1 MSALR
6 AMVRRELTTAFCTP
20 LGWMVIALLCG
31 VTGLVTGVA
40 VLAPGQPA
48 SLRLAAA
55 AAGWAVLLIAPAL
68 SSRTTADDRRSGL
81 WEVLL
86 SSPASS
92 VSLVVGRWIAGA
104 IVLAVAVML
113 ALAGPFVALESV
125 ARPDPGEALCA
136 ALGVWLAGC
145 AYLASG
151 SFAGSLVSSPTV
163 AYLLA
168 IFGWAAVLVGT
179 RIIGPMLD
187 PSLADAMFALDPVRR
202 LEPFVFGSIE
212 STHLVYFPAVAAA
225 LLCAAAA
232 VQASEA
238 ERAGRGRG
246 TRTWGGPAMLALG
259 CAGAALGIAAAAHA
273 PAARIGIDLTRTRQF
288 ELPSGDR
295 QWLGALPEGWRVT
308 WVSGGAR
315 QDPALE
321 EQVSR
326 VLAQCVRAIG
336 RDGAVV
342 AIDPTTPQGAI
353 EYARWFDALA
363 QRQRGVSWPVVPATE
378 RGILA
383 LQSFMEWARIQ
394 APALDALVGSLADG
408 DALRARLAPLAS
420 ALGEF
425 PSACPS
431 LLAGVRSLRDGSA
444 ARPVPD
450 PGAAASL
457 LARSHGEWAAQLSAG
472 AAAIRD
478 AAADASRSPDQVMAL
493 AQARA
498 ALERTAL
505 ELRGAQD
512 ALESLP
518 PDPLGGL
525 PAALGI
531 GGVMVV
537 ESPRGVMA
545 VSARDLLGGDADRV
559 EVLRTDR
566 RARIASRTL
575 AAMRAL
581 EGGVRPV
588 AVIAHADER
597 SILEPSAEGT
607 DAIGLADALRGA
619 RIDVMEWRAGDGPR
633 PPAGP
638 RTVWIAVPPRRST
651 LAPGR
656 RERALIETVTALAAQ
671 GEPVLL
677 SVGPSLLPMSGQ
689 DDPWARVAEPSGI
702 RALTDRVIV
711 DEVPV
716 SEGKRETLLRIPGA
730 SQPQSKVGAVVGPAR
745 IGLMSAVP
753 LEGNADVVASAPR
766 IPVRRIVSDWR
777 PLAGGGELPPGAGR
791 ATEAD
796 VPVVM
801 ASERKRSDG
810 TTSRMV
816 VVGSP
821 QWMRTAIMD
830 AVQRLGGA
838 RDVLVDPGNRALA
851 VASVLW
857 LAGLDARL
865 DAERTVE
872 DVERVGA
879 IEPITR
885 MSWAMALGV
894 ALPCALGG
902 MGLALRWRRTL
913 R

>member
-6 AMVRRELTTAFCTP
+6 ATVARELTSAFCTP
-20 LGWMVIALLCG
+20 LGWMVIALLCA
-31 VTGLVTGVA
+31 VTGLVSGVG

-48 SLRLAAA
+48 SIRLAAA
-55 AAGWAVLLIAPAL
+55 AAGWAILLIAPAL
-68 SSRTTADDRRSGL
+68 SSRTTAEDRRGGL

-86 SSPASS
+86 SSPASAA
-92 VSLVVGRWIAGA
+92 SLVAGRWIAGA
-104 IVLAVAVML
+104 IVLGIAVL
-113 ALAGPFVALESV
+113 LSLAGPFVALEAT
-125 ARPDPGEALCA
+125 ARPDPGEAMCA

-151 SFAGSLVSSPTV
+151 SLAGSLVSSPTV

-168 IFGWAAVLVGT
+168 VFGWAAVLVGT
-179 RIIGPMLD
+179 RIVGPMLD
-187 PSLADAMFALDPVRR
+187 PSVADAMFAIDPVRR
-202 LEPFVFGSIE
+202 VEPFVFGSIE
-212 STHLVYFPAVAAA
+212 STHVVYFPAVTAA

-246 TRTWGGPAMLALG
+246 VRTWAGPSLLALG
-259 CAGAALGIAAAAHA
+259 GACAALGVAAAAHA
-273 PAARIGIDLTRTRQF
+273 PAARAGIDLTRTRDF
-288 ELPSGDR
+288 ALAPADR
-295 QWLGALPEGWRVT
+295 EWLAALPPGWRVT

-315 QDPALE
+315 QDPALH
-321 EQVSR
+321 EQVSG
-326 VLAQCVRAIG
+326 VLVQCARAMG

-342 AIDPTTPQGAI
+342 AVDPTTPHGAVD
-353 EYARWFDALA
+353 YARWFDALA
-363 QRQRGVSWPVVPATE
+363 QRQRGVAWPVMPETD
-378 RGILA
+378 RGLA
-383 LQSFMEWARIQ
+383 ALESFMEWARIQ
-394 APALDALVGSLADG
+394 APALDALAASLAEG
-408 DALRARLAPLAS
+408 DPLRARLLPLAS
-420 ALGEF
+420 ALGQF
-425 PSACPS
+425 PSACPQM
-431 LLAGVRSLRDGSA
+431 LASVRALREGSA
-444 ARPVPD
+444 SRPVPD
-450 PGAAASL
+450 PGAAASM
-457 LARSHGEWAAQLSAG
+457 LARSHGEWAVQLSAG
-472 AAAIRD
+472 AAAIQD
-478 AAADASRSPDQVMAL
+478 AAADATRSPDQVLAL
-493 AQARA
+493 AQMRT

-525 PAALGI
+525 PAALGL

-537 ESPRGVMA
+537 ESPRGVA
-545 VSARDLLGGDADRV
+545 SVPERDLLGGDADRT

-581 EGGVRPV
+581 EGGTRPV
-588 AVIAHADER
+588 AVIVHADER
-597 SILEPSAEGT
+597 PLLEATAEGT
-607 DAIGLADALRGA
+607 DATGLADALRGA
-619 RIDVMEWRAGDGPR
+619 RIDVTEWRAGDGPR

-638 RTVWIAVPPRRST
+638 RTVWIAVPPRRTT

-656 RERALIETVTALAAQ
+656 RERALLETVGALVAQ

-689 DDPWARVAEPSGI
+689 DDPWAALSVAAGI
-702 RALTDRVIV
+702 RPLTDRVLV

-716 SEGKRETLLRIPGA
+716 SEGQRETLLRVPGVA
-730 SQPQSKVGAVVGPAR
+730 QPQSRLGASIGSAR

-753 LEGNADVVASAPR
+753 LEGSADVVACAPR
-766 IPVRRIVSDWR
+766 IPARRVVSDWR
-777 PLAGGGELPPGAGR
+777 PLVGGGELPPGAGR
-791 ATEAD
+791 TVDAD
-796 VPVVM
+796 VPVIM
-801 ASERKRSDG
+801 SSERKRPGGSEA
-810 TTSRMV
+810 RMV
-816 VVGSP
+816 VVGSA
-821 QWMRTAIMD
+821 QWMRTAAMD

-851 VASVLW
+851 VSAVLW
-857 LAGLDARL
+857 LAGLDSRL

-879 IEPITR
+879 IDPVAR
-885 MSWAMALGV
+885 MTWTLSLGV
-894 ALPCALGG
+894 GLPIALAGAG
-902 MGLALRWRRTL
+902 MLTRWRRSL

>member
-1 MSALR
+1 MSAMR
-6 AMVRRELTTAFCTP
+6 AMISRELTTAFCTP
-20 LGWMVIALLCG
+20 LGWMVIALLCA
-31 VTGLVTGVA
+31 VTGLVTAVA

-48 SLRLAAA
+48 SLRVAAA

-68 SSRTTADDRRSGL
+68 SSRTTAEDRRGGL

-86 SSPASS
+86 SSPASA
-92 VSLVVGRWIAGA
+92 VSLVIGRWTAGA
-104 IVLAVAVML
+104 IVLAVAVAL

-125 ARPDPGEALCA
+125 ARPDPGETMCA

-151 SFAGSLVSSPTV
+151 TLAGSLVSSPTV
-163 AYLLA
+163 AYLIA

-179 RIIGPMLD
+179 RIVGPMLD
-187 PSLADAMFALDPVRR
+187 PSIADAMFAIDPVRR

-212 STHLVYFPAVAAA
+212 STHLVYFPAVTAA

-246 TRTWGGPAMLALG
+246 MRTWIGPSALAIG
-259 CAGAALGIAAAAHA
+259 CACAAVGVAAAAHA
-273 PAARIGIDLTRTRQF
+273 PVARVGIDLTRTREF
-288 ELPSGDR
+288 MLAPADR
-295 QWLGALPEGWRVT
+295 EWLRALPDGWRIT
-308 WVSGGAR
+308 WVSGGGR

-326 VLAQCVRAIG
+326 VLAQCMRAIG
-336 RDGAVV
+336 REGAVV
-342 AIDPTTPQGAI
+342 AIDPTTSQGAI
-353 EYARWFDALA
+353 DYARWFDALA
-363 QRQRGVSWPVVPATE
+363 QRQRGVAWPVVAATE
-378 RGILA
+378 RGIGA
-383 LQSFMEWARIQ
+383 LQSFTEWARIQ
-394 APALDALVGSLADG
+394 APAIDALVASLAEADP
-408 DALRARLAPLAS
+408 LRARLSPLAAS
-420 ALGEF
+420 LGEF
-425 PSACPS
+425 PSVQPQ
-431 LLAGVRSLRDGSA
+431 LLAAIRGLRDGSA

-450 PGAAASL
+450 PGAAAAL
-457 LARSHGEWAAQLSAG
+457 LARSHGEWAVQLSAG

-493 AQARA
+493 AQVRTS
-498 ALERTAL
+498 LERTAL

-525 PAALGI
+525 PAVLGL

-537 ESPRGVMA
+537 ESPRGVTT
-545 VSARDLLGGDADRV
+545 VSERDLLGSDADRV

-581 EGGVRPV
+581 EGGTRPV
-588 AVIAHADER
+588 AVLAHADER
-597 SILEPSAEGT
+597 PLLEPSAEGT
-607 DAIGLADALRGA
+607 DAMGLADALRGA
-619 RIDVMEWRAGDGPR
+619 RIDVVEWRAGDGAR

-638 RTVWIAVPPRRST
+638 RTVWIAVPPRRAT

-656 RERALIETVTALAAQ
+656 RERALLETIGALAAQ

-689 DDPWARVAEPSGI
+689 DDPWARVSEPSGI
-702 RALTDRVIV
+702 RALTDRVLV

-716 SEGKRETLLRIPGA
+716 SEGKREAVLRVPGIA
-730 SQPQSKVGAVVGPAR
+730 QPQSRLGAVVGSAR

-753 LEGNADVVASAPR
+753 LEGSAEVVAIAPR
-766 IPVRRIVSDWR
+766 IPVRRVVSDWR
-777 PLAGGGELPPGAGR
+777 PLAGSGELPPGAGR
-791 ATEAD
+791 AVDAD
-796 VPVVM
+796 LPVIM
-801 ASERKRSDG
+801 ASERKRPDG
-810 TTSRMV
+810 TSARMV
-816 VVGSP
+816 VVGSA
-821 QWMRTAIMD
+821 QWMRTAAMD

-851 VASVLW
+851 VGSVLW
-857 LAGLDARL
+857 LAGLDSRL

-872 DVERVGA
+872 DVERVGT
-879 IEPITR
+879 IEPLTR
-885 MSWAMALGV
+885 TMWAASLGV
-894 ALPCALGG
+894 ALPLVLCSGG
-902 MGLALRWRRTL
+902 IAVRWRRSL

>member
-6 AMVRRELTTAFCTP
+6 AMVSRELTTAFCTP
-20 LGWMVIALLCG
+20 LGWMVIALLCA

-68 SSRTTADDRRSGL
+68 SSRTTADDRRGGL

-86 SSPASS
+86 SSPVPTA
-92 VSLVVGRWIAGA
+92 SLVVGRFVAGA
-104 IVLAVAVML
+104 LVLAVAVVL
-113 ALAGPFVALESV
+113 ALAGPFVALESL
-125 ARPDPGEALCA
+125 ARPDLGEAMCA

-151 SFAGSLVSSPTV
+151 SLAGSLVSSPTV
-163 AYLLA
+163 AYLVA

-179 RIIGPMLD
+179 RIVGPMLD
-187 PSLADAMFALDPVRR
+187 PSLADAMFAVDPVRR
-202 LEPFVFGSIE
+202 IEPFVFGSIE
-212 STHLVYFPAVAAA
+212 STHLVYFPAVTAA
-225 LLCAAAA
+225 LLCAAVA
-232 VQASEA
+232 VQSSEA

-246 TRTWGGPAMLALG
+246 TRTWIGPTLLALG
-259 CAGAALGIAAAAHA
+259 CACAAGGIAAAAHA
-273 PAARIGIDLTRTRQF
+273 PVARVGVDLTRTREFALAPADQ
-288 ELPSGDR
+288 E
-295 QWLGALPEGWRVT
+295 WLRARPDGWRIT
-308 WVSGGAR
+308 WVSGGGSH
-315 QDPALE
+315 DPALE

-326 VLAQCVRAIG
+326 VLAQCARAIG
-336 RDGAVV
+336 REGAVTT
-342 AIDPTTPQGAI
+342 IDPTTSQGAI
-353 EYARWFDALA
+353 GYARWFDALA
-363 QRQRGVSWPVVPATE
+363 QRQRGVEWPVVPATE
-378 RGILA
+378 RGIDA
-383 LQSFMEWARIQ
+383 LESFMEWARIQ
-394 APALDALVGSLADG
+394 APALDSIVSSLDG
-408 DALRARLAPLAS
+408 GDPLRARLSPLAS
-420 ALGEF
+420 SLGEF
-425 PSACPS
+425 PAA
-431 LLAGVRSLRDGSA
+431 LAQLRAAVRGLRDGSA

-450 PGAAASL
+450 PGAAAML
-457 LARSHGEWAAQLSAG
+457 LARSHGEWAVQLSAG

-478 AAADASRSPDQVMAL
+478 AAPNASRSTDQVMAL
-493 AQARA
+493 AQVRA
-498 ALERTAL
+498 SMERTAL

-525 PAALGI
+525 PAALGL

-537 ESPRGVMA
+537 ESPRGVAA
-545 VSARDLLGGDADRV
+545 VSERDLLGGDADRV

-575 AAMRAL
+575 AAMRSL
-581 EGGVRPV
+581 DGGARPV
-588 AVIAHADER
+588 AVLAHADER
-597 SILEPSAEGT
+597 PLLEPTAEGT
-607 DAIGLADALRGA
+607 DAMGLADALRGA
-619 RIDVMEWRAGDGPR
+619 RIDVIEWRAGDGPR

-638 RTVWIAVPPRRST
+638 RTVWIAVPPRRTT

-656 RERALIETVTALAAQ
+656 RERALLETLGALAVQ

-689 DDPWARVAEPSGI
+689 DDPWAHVAEAAGI
-702 RALTDRVIV
+702 RARTDRVIV

-716 SEGKRETLLRIPGA
+716 SEGSRETLLRIPGVA
-730 SQPQSKVGAVVGPAR
+730 RPQSRLGSVIGPSR

-753 LEGNADVVASAPR
+753 LEGGADVVASAPR
-766 IPVRRIVSDWR
+766 IPARRVVSDWR
-777 PLAGGGELPPGAGR
+777 PLVGGGDLPTGAGS
-791 ATEAD
+791 APDAD
-796 VPVVM
+796 LAVVM
-801 ASERKRSDG
+801 ASERRRPDG
-810 TTSRMV
+810 TDARMV
-816 VVGSP
+816 VVGSA
-821 QWMRTAIMD
+821 QWMRTAAMD

-851 VASVLW
+851 VAAVLW
-857 LAGLDARL
+857 LAGLDSRL

-879 IEPITR
+879 VEPATR
-885 MSWAMALGV
+885 VAWAMSLGV

-902 MGLALRWRRTL
+902 AGIIARWRRSL

>member
-6 AMVRRELTTAFCTP
+6 AMIARELTTAFCTP
-20 LGWMVIALLCG
+20 LGWMVTALLCA

-68 SSRTTADDRRSGL
+68 SSRTTAEDRRGGL
-81 WEVLL
+81 WEVML

-92 VSLVVGRWIAGA
+92 TALVIGRWAAGSLVIGIA
-104 IVLAVAVML
+104 VLL
-113 ALAGPFVALESV
+113 ALAGPFAALESV
-125 ARPDPGEALCA
+125 ARPDPGEAMCA

-151 SFAGSLVSSPTV
+151 ALAGSLVSSPTV

-168 IFGWAAVLVGT
+168 IFGWAVVLVGT
-179 RIIGPMLD
+179 RIVGPMLD
-187 PSLADAMFALDPVRR
+187 PSLADAMFAIDPVRR
-202 LEPFVFGSIE
+202 LEPFVFGSVE
-212 STHLVYFPAVAAA
+212 STHLVYFPAVTAA
-225 LLCAAAA
+225 LLCAASA

-238 ERAGRGRG
+238 ERAGRGG
-246 TRTWGGPAMLALG
+246 GVRTWAGPTMLALG
-259 CAGAALGIAAAAHA
+259 CACAAVGVATAAHA
-273 PAARIGIDLTRTRQF
+273 PIARVGVDLTRTRDFALVQ
-288 ELPSGDR
+288 PDR
-295 QWLGALPEGWRVT
+295 EWIAALPEGWRVT

-321 EQVSR
+321 AQVHE
-326 VLAQCVRAIG
+326 VLAQCARAAG
-336 RDGAVV
+336 RDGAAV
-342 AIDPTTPQGAI
+342 AIDPTTSQGAV

-363 QRQRGVSWPVVPATE
+363 QRQRGVEWPVVPATD
-378 RGILA
+378 RGIGA

-394 APALDALVGSLADG
+394 APALDALVSSLAEG
-408 DALRARLAPLAS
+408 DPIRARLGPLAS

-425 PSACPS
+425 PSACPQ
-431 LLAGVRSLRDGSA
+431 LLATVRALRDGSA

-457 LARSHGEWAAQLSAG
+457 LARSHGEWAVQLASGASA
-472 AAAIRD
+472 IHD
-478 AAADASRSPDQVMAL
+478 APADASRSADQVLAL

-525 PAALGI
+525 PAALGR

-537 ESPRGVMA
+537 ESPGGVTA
-545 VSARDLLGGDADRV
+545 VSERDLLGGDADRV

-566 RARIASRTL
+566 RARIAARTI

-588 AVIAHADER
+588 AVIVHADER
-597 SILEPSAEGT
+597 PMLEPTAEGT
-607 DAIGLADALRGA
+607 DATGLADALRGA
-619 RIDVMEWRAGDGPR
+619 RVDVTEWRAGDGPR
-633 PPAGP
+633 PPAGS
-638 RTVWIAVPPRRST
+638 RTVWIAVPPRRTT

-656 RERALIETVTALAAQ
+656 RERALLETVSALVAQ

-677 SVGPSLLPMSGQ
+677 SLGPSLLPMSGQ
-689 DDPWARVAEPSGI
+689 DDPWASVAAISGI
-702 RALTDRVIV
+702 RARTDRVLV
-711 DEVPV
+711 DEIPV
-716 SEGKRETLLRIPGA
+716 SEGKRETLLRIPA
-730 SQPQSKVGAVVGPAR
+730 VAQPQSRVGAAIGPAR

-753 LEGNADVVASAPR
+753 LEGTADVVAYAPL

-777 PLAGGGELPPGAGR
+777 PLVGGGELPAGAGR
-791 ATEAD
+791 SIDGDLPVIMSSQRKRADGTEAR
-796 VPVVM
+796 
-801 ASERKRSDG
+801 A
-810 TTSRMV
+810 V
-816 VVGSP
+816 VVGSA
-821 QWMRTAIMD
+821 QWMRTAAMD

-851 VASVLW
+851 VAAVLW
-857 LAGLDARL
+857 LAGLDSRL
-865 DAERTVE
+865 DAERTIE

-885 MSWAMALGV
+885 TAWAIMLGV

-902 MGLALRWRRTL
+902 AGVLARWRRSQ

>member
-6 AMVRRELTTAFCTP
+6 AMMTRELTTAFCTP
-20 LGWMVIALLCG
+20 LGWMVIALLCA

-55 AAGWAVLLIAPAL
+55 AAGWAILLIAPAL
-68 SSRTTADDRRSGL
+68 SSRTTAEDRRGGL

-86 SSPASS
+86 SSPVSAA
-92 VSLVVGRWIAGA
+92 SLVLGRWAAGA
-104 IVLAVAVML
+104 LVLAIAVAL
-113 ALAGPFVALESV
+113 ALAGPFAALESV

-151 SFAGSLVSSPTV
+151 SLAGSLVSSPTV
-163 AYLLA
+163 AYLIA
-168 IFGWAAVLVGT
+168 IFAWAAVLVGT
-179 RIIGPMLD
+179 RIVGPMLD
-187 PSLADAMFALDPVRR
+187 PSLADAMFAVDPVRR
-202 LEPFVFGSIE
+202 LEPFVFGSVE
-212 STHLVYFPAVAAA
+212 STHLVYFPAVTAA

-246 TRTWGGPAMLALG
+246 TRTWIGPTMLALG
-259 CAGAALGIAAAAHA
+259 CACAAVGIAAAAHA
-273 PAARIGIDLTRTRQF
+273 PAARVGIDLTRTRDF
-288 ELPSGDR
+288 ALSPADR
-295 QWLGALPEGWRVT
+295 EWLRALPEGWRVT
-308 WVSGGAR
+308 WVSGGGR

-321 EQVSR
+321 EQVSG
-326 VLAQCVRAIG
+326 VLSQCARAIG
-336 RDGAVV
+336 RDGSVV
-342 AIDPTTPQGAI
+342 AIDPTVAQGAI
-353 EYARWFDALA
+353 DYARWFDALA
-363 QRQRGVSWPVVPATE
+363 QRQRGVSWPVLPATD
-378 RGILA
+378 RGLA
-383 LQSFMEWARIQ
+383 ALESFMEWARIQ
-394 APALDALVGSLADG
+394 APALDALVASLAEG
-408 DALRARLAPLAS
+408 DPLRVRLGPLAS

-425 PSACPS
+425 PSVHPQLVATIR
-431 LLAGVRSLRDGSA
+431 GLRDGSA

-450 PGAAASL
+450 PAAAAAL
-457 LARSHGEWAAQLSAG
+457 LARSHGEWAVQLSAA

-478 AAADASRSPDQVMAL
+478 AAADASRSADQVMAL

-498 ALERTAL
+498 SLERTAL

-525 PAALGI
+525 PPALGL

-537 ESPRGVMA
+537 ESPRGVAA
-545 VSARDLLGGDADRV
+545 VSERDLLGGDADRV

-581 EGGVRPV
+581 EGGTRPV

-597 SILEPSAEGT
+597 PLLEATAEGT
-607 DAIGLADALRGA
+607 DAMGLADALKGA
-619 RIDVMEWRAGDGPR
+619 RVDVIEWRAGDGPR

-638 RTVWIAVPPRRST
+638 RTVWIAVPPRRTT

-656 RERALIETVTALAAQ
+656 RERALLETIGALAAQ
-671 GEPVLL
+671 GEPMLL

-689 DDPWARVAEPSGI
+689 DDPWAGVAAASGI
-702 RALTDRVIV
+702 RPLTDRVLV

-716 SEGKRETLLRIPGA
+716 SEGRRETLLRIPGVA
-730 SQPQSKVGAVVGPAR
+730 QPRSRVGAVIGPAR

-753 LEGNADVVASAPR
+753 LEGDADVVASAPR
-766 IPVRRIVSDWR
+766 IPARRIVSDWR
-777 PLAGGGELPPGAGR
+777 PLVGGGELPPGAGR
-791 ATEAD
+791 AAD
-796 VPVVM
+796 SDLPVIM
-801 ASERKRSDG
+801 ASERKRPDG
-810 TTSRMV
+810 TDARMV
-816 VVGSP
+816 VVGSA
-821 QWMRTAIMD
+821 QWMRTAAMD

-857 LAGLDARL
+857 LAGLDSRL
-865 DAERTVE
+865 DAERTIE

-879 IEPITR
+879 IEPLTR
-885 MSWAMALGV
+885 TMWAMSLGV

-902 MGLALRWRRTL
+902 AGIVTRWRRSL